1 MTQLHILYKRLS
13 ETRRLD
19 FVLLLAL
26 FICALA
32 AGSVLF
38 FLKRQHDQQ
47 AHLQATEMVLIE
59 GESLLNTLCEL
70 GIACSTNPVPE
81 EWRRFSTIV
90 NSAFSVRKDVQ
101 SVSITRDGVTIFHRQ
116 AGGLNS
122 PQPAPTGSAEIAPKK
137 MADTVMSRR
146 TLAIGGI
153 KQPVFVISRETR
165 LSDGSKVLTEAT
177 FKREAVGTEERT
189 ARRLVSSLF
198 AFSIAVLIL
207 SFSACACVLVIALAR
222 DRRRELRAR
231 QEEHLAFSGVLANG
245 ILHDFRNPMSAVRL
259 DAQMLGKEMKR
270 PDGFRHERV
279 RDLSERIAR
288 TMERM
293 DKVFQE
299 FLFLAKPADEKPE
312 SVDVEQVVRE
322 CLDTL
327 APRVEQ
333 AGVVVKTVRL
343 HELPRA
349 TAFPF
354 ALRRALLNVL
364 MNAIQFAPKGSEI
377 TVALSLHGGHVVTDV
392 LDRGPGIPPEKRE
405 KIFEMFVTGRPEGTG
420 LGLFLAR
427 TAIRR
432 CGGDIQALARDGGG
446 ADIRLILPCTS
457 EPVCSPSSP
466 DQGQTRRSAPT
477 PDSQLS
483 TPNS

>member
-1 MTQLHILYKRLS
+1 MIRLRTLYKRLS
-13 ETRRLD
+13 VTRRLD

-26 FICALA
+26 LSCALA
-32 AGSVLF
+32 GGGVLF
-38 FLKRQHDQQ
+38 VLKRQHDQQ
-47 AHLQATEMVLIE
+47 AHLQATATVLKE
-59 GESLLNTLCEL
+59 GESLLNALCEL
-70 GIACSTNPVPE
+70 GIVCSTNPVPS
-81 EWRRFSTIV
+81 EWRQFSTIV
-90 NSAFSVRKDVQ
+90 DSAFSVRKDVQ
-101 SVSITRDGVTIFHRQ
+101 SVSISRDGVTVFHRQ
-116 AGGLNS
+116 AGGLNN
-122 PQPAPTGSAEIAPKK
+122 PPPAPSGWVDKTPQK

-146 TLAIGGI
+146 TLEIGGV

-165 LSDGSKVLTEAT
+165 LRDGSRVLTEAT
-177 FKREAVGTEERT
+177 FKREAVGTEEQT
-189 ARRLVSSLF
+189 ARKLVSSLF
-198 AFSIAVLIL
+198 AFSVAVLIL
-207 SFSACACVLVIALAR
+207 SFSVCAFVLIVAVAR
-222 DRRRELRAR
+222 DRRREQRSR

-270 PDGFRHERV
+270 PDGFRPERV

-288 TMERM
+288 TMDRM

-312 SVDVEQVVRE
+312 SVDIEQVVKE
-322 CLDTL
+322 CVDTL
-327 APRVEQ
+327 SPRVEQ
-333 AGVVVKTVRL
+333 AGITVKTVRL
-343 HELPRA
+343 HDLPRA

-364 MNAIQFAPKGSEI
+364 MNAIQFAPKGSEV
-377 TVALSLHGGHVVTDV
+377 TVALAHRGGGVTTDV
-392 LDRGPGIPPEKRE
+392 LDRGPGIPPEKRQ

-446 ADIRLILPCTS
+446 ADIRITLPAILSSGDRS
-457 EPVCSPSSP
+457 EAPSPN
-466 DQGQTRRSAPT
+466 A
-477 PDSQLS
+477 
-483 TPNS
+483 